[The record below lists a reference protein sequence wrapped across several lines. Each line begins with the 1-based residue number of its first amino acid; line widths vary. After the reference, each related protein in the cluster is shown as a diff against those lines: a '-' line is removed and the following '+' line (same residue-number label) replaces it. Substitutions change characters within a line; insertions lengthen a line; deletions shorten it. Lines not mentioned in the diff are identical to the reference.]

1 MPIPNP
7 DQVNLH
13 RVNLVF
19 DPLLPF
25 FVLFFKTMF
34 VSFFNLR
41 IIFYP
46 VCDLGTHL
54 KLSATRA
61 PSARRGEEKNK
72 ALFFSSPRLALR
84 ALVAFRAKYRVRPAW
99 LIKRLSCR
107 LQSLGIPTVPYSE
120 LTSEWCHGRCS
131 IIAS

>member
-1 MPIPNP
+1 MSRQNSHIFSLKKNSIILSHSNTDNGHEISAPPPYYGYYCDQVPIPNP

-41 IIFYP
+41 IILYM
-46 VCDLGTHL
+46 CDLGTHL
-54 KLSATRA
+54 ESC
-61 PSARRGEEKNK
+61 
-72 ALFFSSPRLALR
+72 
-84 ALVAFRAKYRVRPAW
+84 AKKVKGR
-99 LIKRLSCR
+99 
-107 LQSLGIPTVPYSE
+107 QSFQ
-120 LTSEWCHGRCS
+120 HH
-131 IIAS
+131 